1 MKFVWY
7 NRYQIGGTT
16 MSRNSK
22 IRENVKIYEEIIQ
35 NLCELFIKLDIH
47 KDPVKIYENFIY
59 MYTNGFLSNNGTY
72 SDILPESCIN
82 LELNGYIPMDIT
94 GIILLYGYGVCRHTS
109 DFLSHIYQTLRY
121 DSSQLFTY
129 HPTLNIQVDNYSEKF
144 LINSE
149 FQKYID
155 EALIGLDLFS
165 KEEYHLTRIFD
176 NIVVRIDYLPE
187 NGSSLMNHT
196 MNIVLDKKG
205 LLHILDTRFHCVG
218 ERIDINRIRLNYQGL
233 THTDFIQKDC
243 FFHTYY
249 GTNYFRGLGL
259 LEHDTNIG
267 IDMLT
272 SVVCG
277 ESCRENIRYYE
288 EFQLKNQ
295 KNYNRIT
302 DNINKL
308 VKKL

>member
-1 MKFVWY
+1 MY
-7 NRYQIGGTT
+7 
-16 MSRNSK
+16 RNSE
-22 IRENVKIYEEIIQ
+22 IRECVDIYEDIVQ
-35 NLCELFIKLDIH
+35 HLCELFTKLNIN
-47 KDPVKIYENFIY
+47 KDPVKIYETFIY
-59 MYTNGFLSNNGTY
+59 MYTNGFLSNSGTY

-129 HPTLNIQVDNYSEKF
+129 HPTLNIQVNNYSEKF

-149 FQKYID
+149 IQKYID

-165 KEEYHLTRIFD
+165 KEEFHFTKTFG
-176 NIVVRIDYLPE
+176 NIVVRVDYLPE
-187 NGSSLMNHT
+187 QNPSLINHT
-196 MNIVLDKKG
+196 MNIVLDKNG
-205 LLHILDTRFHCVG
+205 LSHILDTRYHCVG
-218 ERIDINRIRLNYQGL
+218 ERLDTNSIRLNYRVL
-233 THTDFIQKDC
+233 THTDFIQRDLFC
-243 FFHTYY
+243 HTYY

-259 LEHDTNIG
+259 LKHETNIG
-267 IDMLT
+267 RDMLT
-272 SVVCG
+272 SVLCE
-277 ESCRENIRYYE
+277 ESCKENIRYYE

-302 DNINKL
+302 DNINRL